1 MRPREIMQSAKS
13 LMIASQGACG
23 NLNTSLCPGP
33 SNGRI
38 LKTAHVWGSQTG
50 LGRMSGGKVCPH
62 RFPAHTSLRKLGL
75 HSRTHSPAI
84 FHLDVARD
92 VQATSIQC
100 PPECLKKSRFSSN
113 SRNCMGLF
121 IPVTEHRRDIIFS
134 RDFSSNHSP
143 LPVLSPPT
151 SFLPPLS

>member
-1 MRPREIMQSAKS
+1 
-13 LMIASQGACG
+13 
-23 NLNTSLCPGP
+23 
-33 SNGRI
+33 
-38 LKTAHVWGSQTG
+38 
-50 LGRMSGGKVCPH
+50 MSGGKVCPH

-151 SFLPPLS
+151 SLLPPLSQGLKIISWFDSFGNGMRSLNKIHSAIFLATKWCCYVLGMIVK